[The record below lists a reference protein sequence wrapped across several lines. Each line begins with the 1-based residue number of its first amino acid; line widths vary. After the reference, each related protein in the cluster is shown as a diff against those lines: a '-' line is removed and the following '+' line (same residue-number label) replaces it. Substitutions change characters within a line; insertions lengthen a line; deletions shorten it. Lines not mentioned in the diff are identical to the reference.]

1 MFIIHIGFTVYCTN
15 EMFKILKIS
24 FDFKKCVL
32 PSFKDP
38 QFEYIEANKMRVALM
53 GLVAGLVGGMI
64 GVGGG
69 MISNPLLL
77 TMGFNPKV
85 KIFTNILMKIQNFY
99 NSFYK

>member
-1 MFIIHIGFTVYCTN
+1 
-15 EMFKILKIS
+15 MFKVLKLS

-32 PSFKDP
+32 PSFKDSI
-38 QFEYIEANKMRVALM
+38 FEYLEENKIRIALM

-77 TMGFNPKV
+77 SMGFNPQV
-85 KIFTNILMKIQNFY
+85 KFFFLVFFNFNSSKFKFFNIVYI
-99 NSFYK
+99 